1 MIGIIKN
8 SYKFEQE
15 LDYMEAKKCFNSAM
29 ENLPAFVETI
39 QFIFDRCNGRQ
50 TEISEKTIDDAF
62 AYIIDKRSY
71 WCPLNFFLCIK
82 NFSGH
87 QYNFVSF
94 PLRLPNIRIRSST
107 PTQGFRTFHCSL
119 HFTIFNKFGYP
130 FLMA

>member
-1 MIGIIKN
+1 MIDFIKN

-71 WCPLNFFLCIK
+71 WCPLKFFLCIK
-82 NFSGH
+82 KFSGH

-94 PLRLPNIRIRSST
+94 PLSPSKHPYKKLHTYPRI
-107 PTQGFRTFHCSL
+107 PHVSL
-119 HFTIFNKFGYP
+119 QPP
-130 FLMA
+130 FYHL

>member
-1 MIGIIKN
+1 MIDIIKN

-39 QFIFDRCNGRQ
+39 QFIFDRCNGRM

-62 AYIIDKRSY
+62 TYIIDKRSY
-71 WCPLNFFLCIK
+71 WCHFL
-82 NFSGH
+82 
-87 QYNFVSF
+87 Y
-94 PLRLPNIRIRSST
+94 RLPNIRIRSST